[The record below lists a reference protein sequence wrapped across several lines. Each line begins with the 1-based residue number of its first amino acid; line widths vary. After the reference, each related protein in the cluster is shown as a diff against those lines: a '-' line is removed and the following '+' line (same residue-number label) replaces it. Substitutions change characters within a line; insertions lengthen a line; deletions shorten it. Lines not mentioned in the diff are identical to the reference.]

1 MRLNKYLAQCGL
13 GSRRAVE
20 SLIVSGQVTING
32 KVLMDL
38 SHRVADG
45 EEVRVNGKKAALP
58 SQLRYYILNKPLGYL
73 TSRGDPFEKP
83 VIYDLLPPELQS
95 LHYVGRLDFN
105 SRGLILLTDDGD
117 LTHRL
122 LHPKFEVPRTYQ
134 VQTETPLM
142 AAERDA
148 LRAGVE
154 IEPEVIVRASKVRT
168 FSDGVEITLKEG
180 KNREIRKMLDVFGHK
195 VIDLKRIAFA
205 GVQLGQLP
213 EGSFRALQSDEL
225 ETLRNQIE
233 KEDA

>member
-20 SLIVSGQVTING
+20 SLIVAGRVTIAG
-32 KVLMDL
+32 KQILDL
-38 SHRVADG
+38 SRRVVDG
-45 EEVRVNGKKAALP
+45 EDVRVDGKKALLP
-58 SQLRYYILNKPLGYL
+58 SELRYIILNKPIGYL
-73 TSRGDPFEKP
+73 TSRSDPFEKP
-83 VIYDLLPPELQS
+83 VIYDLLPEELQS

-117 LTHRL
+117 LTHKL
-122 LHPKFEVPRTYQ
+122 LHPKFEIPRVYQ

-142 AAERDA
+142 ASERDA

-154 IEPEVIVRASKVRT
+154 IEPDVIVRAFKVR
-168 FSDGVEITLKEG
+168 SNGDGIEITLKEG

-205 GVQLGQLP
+205 GVQLGHLP
-213 EGSFRALQSDEL
+213 EGKFRSLSAAEVEL
-225 ETLRNQIE
+225 LREESKIQ
-233 KEDA
+233 DD